1 MNRRPGYSLIEVI
14 VVMVTAS
21 TMMAVTVA
29 LLYGLLR
36 AERGTRDHIRH
47 STALGRLADQF
58 RRDVHAAVAPPAAE
72 ERGWRLVL
80 APGETVVYRAE
91 PGRMDRLRKTGENLQ
106 QRESFAL
113 PPGTTATIETS
124 SAGDIRTA
132 GLLIAPNGAEPKRS
146 SAQPIRFDA
155 VVGRDRRF
163 VTVENQ

>member
-1 MNRRPGYSLIEVI
+1 MNRRTGYSLVEVI

-36 AERGTRDHIRH
+36 AERITRDHIRH

-58 RRDVHAAVAPPAAE
+58 RRDVHAAVALPADE
-72 ERGWRLVL
+72 ERGWRLTL

-91 PGRMDRLRKTGENLQ
+91 AGRMDRLRKTGEKLQ

-113 PPGTTATIETS
+113 PPGTAAEIETS
-124 SAGDIRTA
+124 SAGDIATA
-132 GLLIAPNGAEPKRS
+132 SLLIAPNGAEPKRS
-146 SAQPIRFDA
+146 SGRAIQFDA

-163 VTVENQ
+163 ITAENQ